1 MATKVDAVAARRR
14 QQIIVLA
21 VGGLLLAGL
30 VMLQA
35 PKVLNHGKKSSTTS
49 ASTSTSS
56 GTEPTTSDTTTTPT
70 DSGSTTGATTT
81 PSTTTPVAP
90 PVIANGPATKVAGV
104 IVRSAGAPRPDTGQ
118 LWSLTRF
125 KVRDPFVQQV
135 SDKSATAASSGT
147 AGSTGSTTGANGSAA
162 PAAAAGAGAKAGAGS
177 TNAVVPTT
185 VTPAAIAYLTLM
197 VNGNAQQLTL
207 KDVFPK
213 GQPTFV
219 VRNVAKNIVTIGVA
233 GGRFV
238 GGAVVKLQLGKA
250 VTLMNTATG
259 QRFVM
264 KLVYTGSQPEQI
276 AGFKTPG
283 VASATTP
290 AVTAPATTADS
301 TAAPKA

>member
-1 MATKVDAVAARRR
+1 VR
-14 QQIIVLA
+14 
-21 VGGLLLAGL
+21 
-30 VMLQA
+30 
-35 PKVLNHGKKSSTTS
+35 
-49 ASTSTSS
+49 
-56 GTEPTTSDTTTTPT
+56 TP
-70 DSGSTTGATTT
+70 
-81 PSTTTPVAP
+81 
-90 PVIANGPATKVAGV
+90 
-104 IVRSAGAPRPDTGQ
+104 GAPLRDTGH
-118 LWSLTRF
+118 LWSLSRF
-125 KVRDPFVQQV
+125 KPHDPFVQQV
-135 SDKSATAASSGT
+135 VDQAAAAASSGT
-147 AGSTGSTTGANGSAA
+147 TGSKTGSNGGTA
-162 PAAAAGAGAKAGAGS
+162 PTAGAKTGTTPS
-177 TNAVVPTT
+177 PSVVVPTT
-185 VTPAAIAYLTLM
+185 VTPAATAYLTLM

>member
-1 MATKVDAVAARRR
+1 MATKVDAVAAKRR

-21 VGGLLLAGL
+21 VGGVLLAGL

-35 PKVLNHGKKSSTTS
+35 PKIMHHGKQSSTTS

-56 GTEPTTSDTTTTPT
+56 SGTDSTTTGTTTTP

-81 PSTTTPVAP
+81 PSATPAIPAP
-90 PVIANGPATKVAGV
+90 AIIANGPAAKVAGV
-104 IVRSAGAPRPDTGQ
+104 IVRSAGAPRPDEGH
-118 LWSLTRF
+118 LWSLSRF
-125 KVRDPFVQQV
+125 KARDPFVQQV
-135 SDKSATAASSGT
+135 VDKSATATSGTGASTSGSTSGSSGGATT
-147 AGSTGSTTGANGSAA
+147 AAGGAKTGAG
-162 PAAAAGAGAKAGAGS
+162 KAGV
-177 TNAVVPTT
+177 VVPTT

-213 GQPTFV
+213 AQPTFV
-219 VRNVAKNIVTIGVA
+219 VRGVAKNVVKIGVA
-233 GGRFV
+233 GGKFV
-238 GGAVVKLQLGKA
+238 GGAVVKLELGKA

-276 AGFKTPG
+276 AGFETPG
-283 VASATTP
+283 APPATTP
-290 AVTAPATTADS
+290 AVVVPSTTPAT